1 MSAKFF
7 GQFLLEKG
15 RISSQQLVDALEY
28 QKSVTQPIAV
38 LALESGMLTADQV
51 YHVLKQLRPDK
62 HFGEVAVG
70 LGVLTQTQL
79 EKLSQCQSGHRIL
92 LGEALIAKGFIS
104 VEVLEKE
111 LKEFKNAEE
120 KDSLQINEA
129 FNTIANKE
137 IVKTFTDLMVMMF
150 SNFGGH
156 QDIKVEKCETGKDNV
171 RLFRWVIS
179 QKIAGENVGFNC
191 LLSVPPKLLL
201 QMAST
206 MLDEHISTADE
217 LALDATKEFVNIANG
232 NACAKLS
239 EDGVALTMLPPE
251 VYETTT
257 KPYPLQNKDVVCVH
271 LASPDAKLEVA
282 FEF

>member
-1 MSAKFF
+1 
-7 GQFLLEKG
+7 
-15 RISSQQLVDALEY
+15 
-28 QKSVTQPIAV
+28 
-38 LALESGMLTADQV
+38 
-51 YHVLKQLRPDK
+51 
-62 HFGEVAVG
+62 
-70 LGVLTQTQL
+70 
-79 EKLSQCQSGHRIL
+79 
-92 LGEALIAKGFIS
+92 
-104 VEVLEKE
+104 
-111 LKEFKNAEE
+111 
-120 KDSLQINEA
+120 
-129 FNTIANKE
+129 
-137 IVKTFTDLMVMMF
+137 MVMMF

-251 VYETTT
+251 VYETTS